1 MCVSDWVP
9 SNCHLL
15 TAELPH
21 SPVTVLANEIDLKR
35 VTMTDLKDV
44 ARLAGVSRAT
54 AARAFASP
62 DQVRPT
68 TREQVFAAARELGFR
83 PNLLGRQLRL
93 QTTQLI
99 GVVVPNLLNPV
110 FAEQFQA
117 MERAARSRGYSL
129 VLATTD
135 YNSEWRAS
143 WWKSCC
149 ASASTAWC

>member
-1 MCVSDWVP
+1 
-9 SNCHLL
+9 
-15 TAELPH
+15 
-21 SPVTVLANEIDLKR
+21 
-35 VTMTDLKDV
+35 MTDLKDV

-54 AARAFASP
+54 AARTFASP
-62 DQVRPT
+62 EQVRPA

-117 MERAARSRGYSL
+117 MERAARFCA
-129 VLATTD
+129 ATACC
-135 YNSEWRAS
+135 WRPPTTAAS
-143 WWKSCC
+143 ASGWWWKNCC
-149 ASASTAWC
+149 ASASMAWC

>member
-68 TREQVFAAARELGFR
+68 TREQVFA
-83 PNLLGRQLRL
+83 
-93 QTTQLI
+93 
-99 GVVVPNLLNPV
+99 
-110 FAEQFQA
+110 
-117 MERAARSRGYSL
+117 
-129 VLATTD
+129 D
-135 YNSEWRAS
+135 
-143 WWKSCC
+143 
-149 ASASTAWC
+149 TAL